1 MATRESKTIIIITGL
16 SHFAVHSSMLF
27 FPALLL
33 VFQNE
38 FSAEPVSLAKL
49 GWIYTLSN
57 FMFGLGAIPAGWIE
71 GKVGGRKLL
80 LVYQFGAAVSALM
93 AALSWNL
100 AFLTIALVFL
110 GLFSSIYHPAGL
122 TIISRRIRQTSRAM
136 GYHGIAG
143 SAGLAAGPIF
153 ASLMAV
159 TGSWRMAYA
168 TIGIFCLFL
177 AWATKFFIPARKSE
191 VEEDIIQ
198 TEITRMKPLAIYYL
212 IAVFI
217 GLTFYG
223 FKTYMPVHFSLN
235 ATGLLEKWDIIIRGG
250 LFSTIVLLAGIGGQI
265 IGGRL
270 GDRYNRPNLLVLI
283 FMIQTPVLI
292 AFGLS
297 TGPSVLVWG
306 VLLGVL
312 HFSHQP
318 VGNSLIAQYT
328 TSLNRGMGY
337 GISFFLSFGLGSF
350 ASGISGSLAESHGV
364 QVVFPFV
371 AIFMAC
377 AFLLALYL
385 RKIS

>member
-328 TSLNRGMGY
+328 TSVNRGMGY